1 VNQCVGAFDRQAVET
16 LRNKP
21 AVVLDGSFEFFAL
34 FTHKLTALG
43 IGGSVQHSQSS
54 MTAEDGA
61 MMTLTI
67 LDISVPDR
75 TYFSAVRATRT
86 KLRLRVSGPRQADW
100 RGPDQGERIAMQWGF
115 DGKPTWHA
123 PKQIGLWSMVALIP
137 AVRTGRC
144 SI

>member
-1 VNQCVGAFDRQAVET
+1 MNQCVGAFDRQAVET

-67 LDISVPDR
+67 LDMSGSGQNLFFR
-75 TYFSAVRATRT
+75 SACDSYEASFAGVRATAGRLAWPGSRRT
-86 KLRLRVSGPRQADW
+86 HRDAVGLRW
-100 RGPDQGERIAMQWGF
+100 
-115 DGKPTWHA
+115 
-123 PKQIGLWSMVALIP
+123 
-137 AVRTGRC
+137 
-144 SI
+144 